1 MVRALGALLCA
12 VVAAEAEVPARGTR
26 QRLRGATREIGDVA
40 TELEHVESLEH
51 RVEQDLTRVF
61 ADFANGTAAPGGG
74 LAGWFGRR
82 PEEASPGFTAALG
95 AHLSEMRRDLA
106 SLVRTINATRAELSE
121 ARDAVGTT
129 EKALASARQAERHAR
144 LAERLRDGKVAVNY
158 ETGEVASLHALLSPS
173 ELKRLAD
180 QIGTTN
186 LSSLEAHLLRESY
199 LPAAGSRRFARERQ
213 RADPA
218 MLHLDTRFLQDM
230 VALSLATAIGGLVAA
245 FLSAPHT
252 LGYMLGGVVV
262 GPSCLDLI
270 RNLEQAETLAQF
282 GSIFLLFSHGLMY
295 SHYYDHRKKRRD
307 VAAAK
312 APDVASARKPP
323 ALKRASSSAAAEEL
337 EAPEDLED
345 LDDLASLSG
354 GETPVKGKRADFAPA
369 GDEDW
374 AARRT
379 FSHGFSL
386 VFLLGLAFA
395 AVAHALG
402 TDHSRAEQTLVAA
415 AFSLSSSSTVLS
427 TLREARLEDNLFG
440 HTIVEL
446 LSVQDLVLAPLL
458 ALPTAVHELRSSSH
472 SRPGGWMLGVV
483 GGYAGALGVVVL
495 LARRA
500 LPRALGHLTRDRE
513 ADARPDANAS
523 LRARRAASDASFGL
537 CVVGYALAM
546 ALLGDRLKLSHEAG
560 ALFAGLVLV
569 GTPHVDKAKRA
580 VSPLAALFGGMYV
593 ASLGLVASPQYVRAH
608 FGAIMGR
615 VTVVVVI
622 KVAVVGPMVY
632 ALGFSRAAATGA
644 GFVFAQVSEV
654 ALFVAARAHH
664 LQLVTRHTYLDVLST
679 TIVLLAIAPLFIH
692 VLKRVDRKQF
702 LSLDKDTEHRVTATA
717 LLLDLV
723 VAPLKCLR
731 CLVLNLRTLGF
742 VGRFAS
748 RAARTS

>member
-1 MVRALGALLCA
+1 MELVAEHASQWARAAEDDAAPPRAGNVYIAKSRVDAVCYDASDDTLVVASSELDGNYWTGGLEFVARARAAGDAVRVAAGADEGAARVVTVDGAGAVDPARADYARALPGPSA
-12 VVAAEAEVPARGTR
+12 TR
-26 QRLRGATREIGDVA
+26 RGAVA
-40 TELEHVESLEH
+40 
-51 RVEQDLTRVF
+51 
-61 ADFANGTAAPGGG
+61 
-74 LAGWFGRR
+74 
-82 PEEASPGFTAALG
+82 
-95 AHLSEMRRDLA
+95 
-106 SLVRTINATRAELSE
+106 
-121 ARDAVGTT
+121 
-129 EKALASARQAERHAR
+129 
-144 LAERLRDGKVAVNY
+144 DGKVAVNY

-186 LSSLEAHLLRESY
+186 LSSLEAHLLRRATC
-199 LPAAGSRRFARERQ
+199 PRGSR
-213 RADPA
+213 
-218 MLHLDTRFLQDM
+218 
-230 VALSLATAIGGLVAA
+230 
-245 FLSAPHT
+245 
-252 LGYMLGGVVV
+252 
-262 GPSCLDLI
+262 
-270 RNLEQAETLAQF
+270 
-282 GSIFLLFSHGLMY
+282 
-295 SHYYDHRKKRRD
+295 
-307 VAAAK
+307 
-312 APDVASARKPP
+312 
-323 ALKRASSSAAAEEL
+323 
-337 EAPEDLED
+337 
-345 LDDLASLSG
+345 ASLSG

-374 AARRT
+374 AARRA
-379 FSHGFSL
+379 FGHGFSL

-402 TDHSRAEQTLVAA
+402 TDHSRAERTLVAA

-427 TLREARLEDNLFG
+427 TLREARLVDSRFG
-440 HTIVEL
+440 HDRRAAERAG
-446 LSVQDLVLAPLL
+446 S
-458 ALPTAVHELRSSSH
+458 
-472 SRPGGWMLGVV
+472 G
-483 GGYAGALGVVVL
+483 AGAAAGAADGGPRAAEQQPQPAGRLD
-495 LARRA
+495 ARRR
-500 LPRALGHLTRDRE
+500 RATLRARRRRARAARAAARAGPLTRDRE

-523 LRARRAASDASFGL
+523 LSARRRRVVRL
-537 CVVGYALAM
+537 C
-546 ALLGDRLKLSHEAG
+546 
-560 ALFAGLVLV
+560 
-569 GTPHVDKAKRA
+569 
-580 VSPLAALFGGMYV
+580 
-593 ASLGLVASPQYVRAH
+593 YVRAH

-644 GFVFAQVSEV
+644 GFAFAQVSEV
-654 ALFVAARAHH
+654 AVGAHH

>member
-1 MVRALGALLCA
+1 
-12 VVAAEAEVPARGTR
+12 
-26 QRLRGATREIGDVA
+26 
-40 TELEHVESLEH
+40 
-51 RVEQDLTRVF
+51 
-61 ADFANGTAAPGGG
+61 
-74 LAGWFGRR
+74 
-82 PEEASPGFTAALG
+82 
-95 AHLSEMRRDLA
+95 
-106 SLVRTINATRAELSE
+106 
-121 ARDAVGTT
+121 
-129 EKALASARQAERHAR
+129 
-144 LAERLRDGKVAVNY
+144 
-158 ETGEVASLHALLSPS
+158 
-173 ELKRLAD
+173 
-180 QIGTTN
+180 
-186 LSSLEAHLLRESY
+186 
-199 LPAAGSRRFARERQ
+199 
-213 RADPA
+213 
-218 MLHLDTRFLQDM
+218 
-230 VALSLATAIGGLVAA
+230 
-245 FLSAPHT
+245 
-252 LGYMLGGVVV
+252 
-262 GPSCLDLI
+262 
-270 RNLEQAETLAQF
+270 
-282 GSIFLLFSHGLMY
+282 
-295 SHYYDHRKKRRD
+295 
-307 VAAAK
+307 
-312 APDVASARKPP
+312 
-323 ALKRASSSAAAEEL
+323 
-337 EAPEDLED
+337 
-345 LDDLASLSG
+345 LASLSG
-354 GETPVKGKRADFAPA
+354 GETPVKGKRADFSPA